1 MMAKASTLFEF
12 DESREFAR
20 WSVAAAVVLAAH
32 LGLAAS
38 YLLLRNVHPDGVLPA
53 PVVIIDLAPVPVA
66 PSSEH
71 DIAVGPQM
79 VEALAPPEPTPQ
91 VQPDQLTP
99 PPSLE
104 NSVVATPEP
113 TPRPQPKLE
122 SKPPAPRTSATPRSP
137 IHTGNIA
144 AAPAPG
150 STSAHSFPPS
160 WINLLF
166 SHLLRYRQYPSS
178 AQANRQEGV
187 VTLTFSMDRNGRVLA
202 RSIAHSSG
210 VPALDAEALAMI
222 ERAQPLPPFPPNM
235 SEAVRSF
242 TAPIKFSLR

>member
-1 MMAKASTLFEF
+1 MTARAIALFEF
-12 DESREFAR
+12 DERREFAR
-20 WSVAAAVVLAAH
+20 WSVAAAVVIAAH

-38 YLLLRNVHPDGVLPA
+38 YLLLRDVQPDGMPPA
-53 PVVIIDLAPVPVA
+53 PVVIIDLAPMPVA

-79 VEALAPPEPTPQ
+79 VEALASPEPTPQ
-91 VQPDQLTP
+91 VQPDQLKP
-99 PPSLE
+99 PPPVQD
-104 NSVVATPEP
+104 SVVATPEP
-113 TPRPQPKLE
+113 TPRSQPKLE
-122 SKPPAPRTSATPRSP
+122 SKPPAPRTSAAPRSP

-150 STSAHSFPPS
+150 STSARSFPPS

-187 VTLTFSMDRNGRVLA
+187 VTLTFTMDRSGRVLA
-202 RSIAHSSG
+202 RHIARSSG
-210 VPALDAEALAMI
+210 VAALDAEALAMI
-222 ERAQPLPPFPPNM
+222 ERAQPLPPFPSNM
-235 SEAVRSF
+235 SETARSF
-242 TAPIKFSLR
+242 TAPIRFSLR